1 MRSTKAQVGVII
13 GALLTAMVI
22 VALPRS
28 AAASGGRF
36 HRSSIHVRR
45 GFVHPHRSVHS
56 RHRFGRFHRGVHHHG
71 FHRNRVYH
79 QGLHHQKFHYTGH
92 GHAFTHFNQVRD
104 HHGYV
109 RQGLGYGGSLNI
121 FRR

>member
-1 MRSTKAQVGVII
+1 MRSRTAQGGVII

-28 AAASGGRF
+28 AAASGWRC
-36 HRSSIHVRR
+36 
-45 GFVHPHRSVHS
+45 GFARPYHSFHS
-56 RHRFGRFHRGVHHHG
+56 RHRFRGFHQGFHHHG
-71 FHRNRVYH
+71 FHGQR
-79 QGLHHQKFHYTGH
+79 FHYTGH
-92 GHAFTHFNQVRD
+92 GHVFDRFKQVRD

-109 RQGLGYGGSLNI
+109 RQGLGYGSTLII